1 MSRTVFPHLD
11 AVPAGQEPS
20 PAPKVVEK
28 SVREQRL
35 ASALKANLHR
45 RKAQSRERNQV
56 LAGDKPD
63 DERIP

>member
-1 MSRTVFPHLD
+1 M
-11 AVPAGQEPS
+11 
-20 PAPKVVEK
+20 
-28 SVREQRL
+28 REQRL